1 LHGEHGF
8 PAERTTPQSCSLFP
22 PLSSFFPSP
31 SPVYAHSLNPHLSF
45 FHFLLTHQSLFTQI
59 RFFLITSFA
68 TSIFFFL
75 SLPISHP
82 YQHRI
87 PVALLH
93 QHSLALGP
101 LALTQ
106 VEEVRHW
113 LHSGVRKAF
122 FAVPGDMPVDKV
134 REELALLPRDRV
146 GVCLVVGAEE
156 AAGGSL
162 AERVTQLCVG
172 ASTIVLQVQEGAL
185 EGEEGL
191 VELVKTVHQA
201 TKPKGPTALP
211 RELVVEAPAFIT
223 WSATSIG
230 ALHKMEIQALIP
242 AAPVAGSSSSSSST
256 APADHRGPLLPLGQ
270 SAVDGVDAFLACLRT
285 DRSDG
290 LFTTVVVDEC
300 NIALGLV
307 YSSGESVRAS
317 VAEQRGIYY
326 SRSRGG
332 LWRKGDSSG
341 AVQELVGLDMD
352 CDSDALRFTVRQR
365 GSPPVSGWVGGWR
378 EGRGV
383 RCGGVWGVDSCPKM
397 RIICLIPSEHQSF
410 VKIHRHFAIPSPLFL
425 STPPSPRVPPPPKTG
440 LLSLEPTQLLA
451 TRSWPRGLATH
462 LGRTLEG
469 GNRGLLHSTTVSG
482 PGATAT

>member
-1 LHGEHGF
+1 MTLSY
-8 PAERTTPQSCSLFP
+8 PFP
-22 PLSSFFPSP
+22 P
-31 SPVYAHSLNPHLSF
+31 HL
-45 FHFLLTHQSLFTQI
+45 L
-59 RFFLITSFA
+59 
-68 TSIFFFL
+68 
-75 SLPISHP
+75 HP
-82 YQHRI
+82 TQHRI

-93 QHSLALGP
+93 HHSLALGP
-101 LALTQ
+101 LALAQ
-106 VEEVRHW
+106 MEEVRPW

-122 FAVPGDMPVDKV
+122 FAVPRDMPVDKV

-172 ASTIVLQVQEGAL
+172 ASTILLQVQEGAVQ
-185 EGEEGL
+185 GEEGL
-191 VELVKTVHQA
+191 VELIKGVHQA
-201 TKPKGPTALP
+201 TKPHGSTALP
-211 RELVVEAPAFIT
+211 RELVVEAPASIT
-223 WSATSIG
+223 WSVTSIA

-242 AAPVAGSSSSSSST
+242 AAPASSSSSST
-256 APADHRGPLLPLGQ
+256 AAADHRGPLLPLGQ

-300 NIALGLV
+300 NVALGLV

-341 AVQELVGLDMD
+341 AVQELVGLGMD
-352 CDSDALRFTVRQR
+352 CDSDALRFIVRQR
-365 GSPPVSGWVGGWR
+365 GNPPVSGWERGGGWR

-383 RCGGVWGVDSCPKM
+383 RWGEVWRVDSRP
-397 RIICLIPSEHQSF
+397 RNENYLP
-410 VKIHRHFAIPSPLFL
+410 AI
-425 STPPSPRVPPPPKTG
+425 TG
-440 LLSLEPTQLLA
+440 ISVVCVIY
-451 TRSWPRGLATH
+451 RDI
-462 LGRTLEG
+462 
-469 GNRGLLHSTTVSG
+469 V
-482 PGATAT
+482 